1 MTAPGLR
8 CWPLVAL
15 ALGISTSDLSAG
27 EPDAAWD
34 SYRSNDE
41 AQRVHEYKP
50 EPLPDLKPGERP
62 AIDSDEAGLWMVMDR
77 VETEL
82 RTSGRVVDDPALNAY
97 LRRIVCRLAPDY
109 CDDLRIYVVRTP
121 HFNATM
127 APNGVM
133 QVWTGLLLRCQN
145 EAQLAYILGHE
156 IAHYRR
162 RHSVQNW
169 RNASNTAD
177 ALAFVQLLTSAAGVG
192 FVGALAQ
199 FAGASAIFAYS
210 RDQEREAD
218 ALGLQMVIAA
228 GYDPR
233 EAAKTWRG
241 LMRERDAGDDS
252 KDKPI
257 FFASHPPTEE
267 RVETLETEAK
277 EADVANAEIGADA
290 FRDVVRPLRS
300 AWIEDELRRRRLAQS
315 EVLLQRLTEADTSGE
330 LRFFQGE
337 IFRLRRTDDDNKRAI
352 DLYLQA
358 LQGVNA
364 PAETHRSLGFV
375 YWDSGED
382 GKAAESFR
390 TFLALQPDAGDAAMI
405 QSYIDK
411 LDKN

>member
-1 MTAPGLR
+1 MRPGSVR
-8 CWPLVAL
+8 SVLVA
-15 ALGISTSDLSAG
+15 ASACLFAAEVNAR
-27 EPDAAWD
+27 EPEAEWQ

-41 AQRVHEYKP
+41 TQNIHEYKP

-77 VETEL
+77 VEEEL
-82 RTSGRVVDDPALNAY
+82 RRSGRVVDDPALNAY

-109 CDDLRIYVVRTP
+109 CDELRIYVVRTP

-177 ALAFVQLLTSAAGVG
+177 AMAFVQLFTSAAGVG

-199 FAGASAIFAYS
+199 LAGASAIFAYG

-218 ALGLQMVIAA
+218 ELGLQMVIDA

-233 EAAKTWRG
+233 EAAKSWHG
-241 LMRERDAGDDS
+241 LMRERDADPDNE
-252 KDKPI
+252 DKPI

-267 RVETLETEAK
+267 RVETLEAK
-277 EADVANAEIGADA
+277 AAAADVANSEIGADSFA
-290 FRDVVRPLRS
+290 AIVSPLRS
-300 AWIEDELRRRRLAQS
+300 DWLQDELKRRRLEQS
-315 EVLLQRLTEADTSGE
+315 EVLLRRLAEADTSGE

-337 IFRLRRTDDDNKRAI
+337 IHRLRRTDDDNKRAI

-358 LQGVNA
+358 LDGSDA

-375 YWDSGED
+375 YWDTGD
-382 GKAAESFR
+382 DDKAAQSFR
-390 TFLALQPDAGDAAMI
+390 TFLSLQPDTGDAAMI

>member
-1 MTAPGLR
+1 MRAGGVRGIL
-8 CWPLVAL
+8 L
-15 ALGISTSDLSAG
+15 ATTVCLAAADLTAG
-27 EPDAAWD
+27 EPEADWQ
-34 SYRSNDE
+34 SYRSNDDT
-41 AQRVHEYKP
+41 QNIHQYKP

-62 AIDSDEAGLWMVMDR
+62 AADSLEGGLWMVMDR
-77 VETEL
+77 VEEEL
-82 RTSGRVVDDPALNAY
+82 RRSGRVVDDPALNAY

-109 CDDLRIYVVRTP
+109 CDELRIYVVRTP

-177 ALAFVQLLTSAAGVG
+177 AMAFMQLFTAAAGVG
-192 FVGALAQ
+192 FVGTLAQ
-199 FAGASAIFAYS
+199 LAGASAIFAYS

-218 ALGLQMVIAA
+218 ELGLQMVIEA

-233 EAAKTWRG
+233 EAAKSWRG
-241 LMRERDAGDDS
+241 LMLERDADPDS
-252 KDKPI
+252 EDKPI

-267 RVETLETEAK
+267 RVETLDARAAET
-277 EADVANAEIGADA
+277 DVTDRDIGADRFA
-290 FRDVVRPLRS
+290 QAVRPLRS
-300 AWIEDELRRRRLAQS
+300 TWLRDELKRRRLEQS
-315 EVLLQRLTEADTSGE
+315 EVLLRRLAEADASGE

-337 IFRLRRTDDDNKRAI
+337 IHRLRRTDDGNRRAI

-358 LQGVNA
+358 LDGSDA
-364 PAETHRSLGFV
+364 PAETHRALGFV
-375 YWDSGED
+375 YWDTGD
-382 GKAAESFR
+382 DDKAAQSFR
-390 TFLALQPDAGDAAMI
+390 TFLSLQPDAGDAAMI

>member
-1 MTAPGLR
+1 MRSGGVCGVLIAASAWLFAAELT
-8 CWPLVAL
+8 
-15 ALGISTSDLSAG
+15 AG
-27 EPDAAWD
+27 EPEAEWQ
-34 SYRSNDE
+34 SYRSSDE
-41 AQRVHEYKP
+41 TQRIHEYKP

-62 AIDSDEAGLWMVMDR
+62 ALDSDEAGLWMVMDR
-77 VETEL
+77 VEEAL
-82 RTSGRVVDDPALNAY
+82 RRSGRVVDDPALNAY

-109 CDDLRIYVVRTP
+109 CDELSIYVVRTP

-169 RNASNTAD
+169 RNATQTAD
-177 ALAFVQLLTSAAGVG
+177 AMAFVQLFTSAAGVG

-199 FAGASAIFAYS
+199 LAGASAIFAYG

-218 ALGLQMVIAA
+218 ELGLQMLIAA

-233 EAAKTWRG
+233 EAAKSWHG
-241 LMRERDAGDDS
+241 LMLEREADPDS
-252 KDKPI
+252 EDKPI

-267 RVETLETEAK
+267 RVETLEAK
-277 EADVANAEIGADA
+277 AAAADVAGSEIGADRFA
-290 FRDVVRPLRS
+290 EAVRPLRA
-300 AWIEDELRRRRLAQS
+300 AWLEDELKRRRLEQS
-315 EVLLQRLTEADTSGE
+315 EVLLRRLAEADASGE
-330 LRFFQGE
+330 LRFYQGE
-337 IFRLRRTDDDNKRAI
+337 IHRLRRTDDDNRRAI

-358 LQGVNA
+358 LDGPNA

-375 YWDSGED
+375 YWDTGEND
-382 GKAAESFR
+382 RAADAFR
-390 TFLALQPDAGDAAMI
+390 TFLSLQPDAGDAAMI

-411 LDKN
+411 LDKD